1 MGGLNVGYAWGL
13 YVAVCEVD
21 FWFKK
26 KKKKGK
32 VFFMYKRLKIDKY
45 NIIKAKIQNSP
56 SKFHHFSFQS

>member
-26 KKKKGK
+26 NKI
-32 VFFMYKRLKIDKY
+32 KRESLFY
-45 NIIKAKIQNSP
+45 V
-56 SKFHHFSFQS
+56 